1 MGRGRFTEEEMD
13 RLLQNPYVTDV
24 NRTSISYSREFKQL
38 FMGEYT
44 AGRRPVQIF
53 RDAGFDIDM
62 LGSKR
67 IERACAAGRN
77 LMKAGRWEAVR
88 LFCIKEK
95 MGKSRRTTRS
105 RPKAIRGS
113 L

>member
-67 IERACAAGRN
+67 IERACA
-77 LMKAGRWEAVR
+77 RWKESYESGTLGAVR
-88 LFCIKEK
+88 QLLRLPGTAERQE
-95 MGKSRRTTRS
+95 MNR
-105 RPKAIRGS
+105 

>member
-44 AGRRPVQIF
+44 AGRMPELCDPSLRDSRDQPESVLPEQAAKRP
-53 RDAGFDIDM
+53 G
-62 LGSKR
+62 
-67 IERACAAGRN
+67 RAAYDR
-77 LMKAGRWEAVR
+77 
-88 LFCIKEK
+88 
-95 MGKSRRTTRS
+95 
-105 RPKAIRGS
+105 
-113 L
+113 